1 MWITDFAPV
10 KDIATEVTWHPGG
23 SDETLKATYTIGA
36 GSDTDAQVMVWQDL
50 VGLTP
55 GPKPKFVK
63 NYLNL
68 RQDIEKAVKD
78 FSSDVAIGKYPD
90 RDHSY
95 E

>member
-1 MWITDFAPV
+1 
-10 KDIATEVTWHPGG
+10 
-23 SDETLKATYTIGA
+23 
-36 GSDTDAQVMVWQDL
+36 MVWQDL

-68 RQDIEKAVKD
+68 RQEIEKAVKD
-78 FSSDVAIGKYPD
+78 FSSDVASGKYPD
-90 RDHSY
+90 KDHSY